1 MKKIHTFYIDD
12 DVYKE
17 FKIYSVIIGKSI
29 SQLLEEYIKD
39 ILKKQNK

>member
-17 FKIYSVIIGKSI
+17 FKIYSVIINKSI
-29 SQLLEEYIKD
+29 SQLLEEYMKD
-39 ILKKQNK
+39 ILKEQNK